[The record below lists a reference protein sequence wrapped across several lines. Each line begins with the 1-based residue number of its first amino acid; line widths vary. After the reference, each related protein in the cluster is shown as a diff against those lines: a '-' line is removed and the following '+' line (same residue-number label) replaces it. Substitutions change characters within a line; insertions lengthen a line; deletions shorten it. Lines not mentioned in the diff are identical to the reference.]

1 MKLNIN
7 NIDMKWQKGKK
18 ETLMKSL
25 PNRDGRFKDIC
36 SGSKPQMGKNESVSK
51 LPYDGDYLTEQ
62 KKTLIMVDDVQC
74 WSKL

>member
-1 MKLNIN
+1 MTIVHETEYIIN

-36 SGSKPQMGKNESVSK
+36 SGSKPQMGKKRICQQAALRWRSS
-51 LPYDGDYLTEQ
+51 DGAKENSYYGG
-62 KKTLIMVDDVQC
+62 
-74 WSKL
+74 